1 MSEVIGIDLGTT
13 YSCVA
18 CLNGGQPAVIP
29 NLEGNN
35 TTPSVVS
42 FLPGG
47 QRLVGLPAWRQ
58 AITNPEDTVYSVKR
72 LIGKKFNSPEMEK
85 LREKLPY
92 KIIEAPNGDILIEAG
107 KNIYTPQE
115 ISAFILGYLK
125 ECAENYLGTKVEEA
139 VITVP
144 AYFNDHQRQAT
155 KDAATIC
162 GLKVLRI
169 INEPTAASL
178 AYGFNTRKNGKVA
191 VYDLGGGTFD
201 ITVLEIHDGVFHVLS
216 TSGDTFLGG
225 DDFDNRLIGYL
236 LDEFYK
242 EQGIDLSQDKYALQR
257 IKEAA
262 ERAKKE
268 LSFTPEVEIN
278 LPFICSSDRGSLHI
292 QKKIN
297 RSFLENLTRDLVE
310 KTINICAQAL
320 KDAGLDVSRVDEVIL
335 VGGQTRM
342 PLVRQAVADYF
353 GRQPAGRIN
362 PDEIVAIG
370 AALQAEIIKGWAKE
384 LVLLLDV
391 TPFSLGIETE
401 KGIFQKIIEKNT
413 TIPARKTMAFTTVE
427 NNQRRVK
434 IHVLQGESLIAAE
447 NKSLAT
453 FDLVGID
460 PAPAGV
466 PQIDVTFEIDADG
479 ILRVSA
485 RDAGTGREQKV
496 EIKPAAGLLPEQLEE
511 IIKKRR
517 KKDIEATDDEEG
529 LL

>member
-1 MSEVIGIDLGTT
+1 MGEVIGIDLGTT

-18 CLNGGQPAVIP
+18 YLSGEDPVVIP

-42 FLPGG
+42 FISNG
-47 QRLVGLPAWRQ
+47 QRLVGLPALRQ
-58 AITNPEDTVYSVKR
+58 ALTNPGNTVYSVKR
-72 LIGKKFNSPEMEK
+72 LIGKKFSSPKMEMIRK
-85 LREKLPY
+85 RLPY
-92 KIIEAPNGDILIEAG
+92 KIIEAPNGDILIEIG
-107 KNIYTPQE
+107 SELYTPQE

-125 ECAENYLGTKVEEA
+125 ECSENYLGTEVEEA

-155 KDAATIC
+155 RDAAAIC

-178 AYGFNTRKNGKVA
+178 AYGLNTRNNGLVA

-201 ITVLEIHDGVFHVLS
+201 ITILEIHDGIFHVLS

-225 DDFDNRLIGYL
+225 DDFDNRLIGWL
-236 LDEFYK
+236 LEEFRK
-242 EQGIDLSQDKYALQR
+242 EHHVDLSQDKFSLQR
-257 IKEAA
+257 IKEAV
-262 ERAKKE
+262 EKAKRE
-268 LSFTPEVEIN
+268 LSFTGETEIN
-278 LPFICSSDRGSLHI
+278 LPFIFSTDTGSLHI
-292 QKKIN
+292 RKKLN
-297 RSFLENLTRDLVE
+297 RSFLDNLTRDLVE
-310 KTINICAQAL
+310 RTLIICEMAL
-320 KDAGLDVSRVDEVIL
+320 KDAGLTPSKMDEVIL

-342 PLVRQAVADYF
+342 PLVRTMVSEYF
-353 GRQPAGRIN
+353 GRQPAARIN
-362 PDEIVAIG
+362 PDEIVAMG
-370 AALQAEIIKGWAKE
+370 AAIQARIIKGSLRE

-401 KGIFQKIIEKNT
+401 NGGFQKIIERNT

-427 NNQRRVK
+427 SNQRRVR
-434 IHVLQGESLIAAE
+434 IHVLQGENERAE
-447 NKSLAT
+447 MNKSLAT

-485 RDAGTGREQKV
+485 LDISTGREQKI
-496 EIKPAAGLLPEQLEE
+496 EIKPAAGLLPEEVQE
-511 IIKKRR
+511 IIDRR
-517 KKDIEATDDEEG
+517 KKEVKKTDDEEG

>member
-1 MSEVIGIDLGTT
+1 MAEIIGIDLGTT

-18 CLNGGQPAVIP
+18 YFNGDLPFVIP

-42 FLPGG
+42 ITSEGHK
-47 QRLVGLPAWRQ
+47 LVGLPALRQ
-58 AITNPEDTVYSVKR
+58 AITNPENTIYSVKR
-72 LIGKKFNSPEMEK
+72 LIGKKFNTAEMEQIRK
-85 LREKLPY
+85 KLPY
-92 KIIEAPNGDILIEAG
+92 KMIEAPNGDILIEAG
-107 KNIYTPQE
+107 SEIYTPQE
-115 ISAFILGYLK
+115 ISAIILNYLK
-125 ECAENYLGTKVEEA
+125 QCAENYLGEKVEEA

-155 KDAATIC
+155 KDAAAIC

-178 AYGFNTRKNGKVA
+178 AYGFHTRKNGRVA

-201 ITVLEIHDGVFHVLS
+201 ITVLEIQDGVFHVLS

-225 DDFDNRLIGYL
+225 DDFDNRLINWL
-236 LDEFYK
+236 LEDFK
-242 EQGIDLSQDKYALQR
+242 EEHEIDLSQDKFALQR

-262 ERAKKE
+262 EKAKRE
-268 LSFTPEVEIN
+268 LSFTPETEIN
-278 LPFICSSDRGSLHI
+278 LPFICSSDQGSLHI
-292 QKKIN
+292 QKRVS
-297 RSFLENLTRDLVE
+297 RSFLERLTGDLVDRTLE
-310 KTINICAQAL
+310 ICELAL
-320 KDAGLDVSRVDEVIL
+320 KEAGLNVSKIDEVIL

-342 PLVRQAVADYF
+342 PLVKQKVADF
-353 GRQPAGRIN
+353 FQRQPAGRIN
-362 PDEIVAIG
+362 PDEIVAMG
-370 AALQAEIIKGWAKE
+370 AALQAHIIKGSMKE

-401 KGIFQKIIEKNT
+401 NGGFQKIIEKNT

-427 NNQRRVK
+427 NNQRRVR
-434 IHVLQGESLIAAE
+434 IHVLQGESPKAID

-479 ILRVSA
+479 LLRVSA
-485 RDAGTGREQKV
+485 HDIGTGREQKI
-496 EIKPAAGLLPEQLEE
+496 EIKPSAGLLPEELQE
-511 IIKKRR
+511 IIERR
-517 KKDIEATDDEEG
+517 KKEAKGSDEEG

>member
-1 MSEVIGIDLGTT
+1 MTELIGIDLGTT

-18 CLNGGQPAVIP
+18 YMNGDRPDIIP
-29 NLEGNN
+29 NFEGNN

-42 FLPGG
+42 FTANGE
-47 QRLVGLPAWRQ
+47 RLVGLPALRQ
-58 AITNPEDTVYSVKR
+58 ALTNPENTIYSVKR
-72 LIGKKFNSPEMEK
+72 LIGKKFNSPEMQK
-85 LREKLPY
+85 IRQHLPY
-92 KIIEAPNGDILIEAG
+92 KITEAANGDILIEAG
-107 KNIYTPQE
+107 GRLYSPQE
-115 ISAFILGYLK
+115 ISSFILGYLK
-125 ECAENYLGTKVEEA
+125 TCAENFLGTNVEEA

-155 KDAATIC
+155 KDAAAIC
-162 GLKVLRI
+162 GLNVIRI

-178 AYGFNTRKNGKVA
+178 AYGLNSRQEGLLA

-201 ITVLEIHDGVFHVLS
+201 ITVLEINDGVFHVLS
-216 TSGDTFLGG
+216 TNGDTFLGG
-225 DDFDNRLIGYL
+225 DDFDNCLIKSIVE
-236 LDEFYK
+236 EFWQKY
-242 EQGIDLSQDKYALQR
+242 QIDLSQDKFALQR

-262 ERAKKE
+262 EKAKRE
-268 LSFTPEVEIN
+268 LSFTTETEIN
-278 LPFICSSDRGSLHI
+278 LPFICSTEHGSLHI
-292 QKKIN
+292 KKRISRSYLEQLTETLIDRTLVISQVALSEARVEPSRIN
-297 RSFLENLTRDLVE
+297 
-310 KTINICAQAL
+310 
-320 KDAGLDVSRVDEVIL
+320 EVIL

-342 PLVRQAVADYF
+342 PLVKQKVAQFF
-353 GRQPAGRIN
+353 GRQPAARIN
-362 PDEIVAIG
+362 PDEIVAMG
-370 AALQAEIIKGWAKE
+370 AAIQAKIIRGSMNN

-401 KGIFQKIIEKNT
+401 NGGFQKIIEKNT

-434 IHVLQGESLIAAE
+434 IHVLQGESPKAEE

-479 ILRVSA
+479 LLKVTA
-485 RDAGTGREQKV
+485 RDISTGREQKV
-496 EIKPAAGLLPEQLEE
+496 VVKPAAGLLPEELQE
-511 IIKKRR
+511 IIDRQKK
-517 KKDIEATDDEEG
+517 EVATNHDKQG

>member
-1 MSEVIGIDLGTT
+1 MAEVIGIDLGTT

-18 CLNGGQPAVIP
+18 CMNGETPMVIP

-42 FLPGG
+42 FTSGG
-47 QRLVGLPAWRQ
+47 QRLVGLPALRQ
-58 AITNPEDTVYSVKR
+58 AVTNPENTIYSVKR
-72 LIGKKFNSPEMEK
+72 LIGKKFNSPEMEMIRK
-85 LREKLPY
+85 KLPY
-92 KIIEAPNGDILIEAG
+92 KLIEAPNGDILIEAG
-107 KNIYTPQE
+107 NEIYTPQE
-115 ISAFILGYLK
+115 ISAFILSYLK

-155 KDAATIC
+155 KDAAAIC

-178 AYGFNTRKNGKVA
+178 AYGFNTRKNGVVA

-201 ITVLEIHDGVFHVLS
+201 ITVLEIHEGIFHVLS

-225 DDFDNRLIGYL
+225 DDFDNRLITWL
-236 LDEFYK
+236 LEEFWR
-242 EQGIDLSQDKYALQR
+242 EHHIDLSQDKFALQR

-262 ERAKKE
+262 EKAKRE
-268 LSFTPEVEIN
+268 LSFTPETEIN
-278 LPFICSSDRGSLHI
+278 LPFICSFDKGSLHI
-292 QKKIN
+292 QKRIN
-297 RSFLENLTRDLVE
+297 RSFLENLTRDLIE
-310 KTINICAQAL
+310 KTLTICQQAL
-320 KDAGLDVSRVDEVIL
+320 DDAGLTTSRIDEVIL

-342 PLVRQAVADYF
+342 PLVRQMVADYF
-353 GRQPAGRIN
+353 GRLPAARIN
-362 PDEIVAIG
+362 PDEIVAMG
-370 AALQAEIIKGWAKE
+370 AALQAKIIKGNINN

-401 KGIFQKIIEKNT
+401 NGGFQKIIERNT
-413 TIPARKTMAFTTVE
+413 TIPVRKTMAFTTVE
-427 NNQRRVK
+427 NNQRRVR
-434 IHVLQGESLIAAE
+434 IHVLQGESERAE
-447 NKSLAT
+447 MNKSLAT

-485 RDAGTGREQKV
+485 RDVGTGREQKI
-496 EIKPAAGLLPEQLEE
+496 EIKPAAGLLPEELQE
-511 IIKKRR
+511 IIHRR
-517 KKDIEATDDEEG
+517 KKEVKKTYDEEG